1 MSPTGCSITLLV
13 VKPHKK
19 ISAFLLVPFFYFF
32 FWTLNKT
39 WQAIVFLLLSFHL
52 FLILSSRV
60 YCFRPKILGFFIT
73 NSKFHN
79 SSKDCMY
86 IYSYLYYSSICIC
99 HFQVV
104 LHNWLLFEA
113 HMRITRVSFASKN
126 KMNNSNGLEKIIHS

>member
-52 FLILSSRV
+52 LLILSSRV

-86 IYSYLYYSSICIC
+86 ILTYTIVVYASAIFRLFCI
-99 HFQVV
+99 
-104 LHNWLLFEA
+104 
-113 HMRITRVSFASKN
+113 IGSFLKLTWELPESP
-126 KMNNSNGLEKIIHS
+126 LPVKIRWIIQMA